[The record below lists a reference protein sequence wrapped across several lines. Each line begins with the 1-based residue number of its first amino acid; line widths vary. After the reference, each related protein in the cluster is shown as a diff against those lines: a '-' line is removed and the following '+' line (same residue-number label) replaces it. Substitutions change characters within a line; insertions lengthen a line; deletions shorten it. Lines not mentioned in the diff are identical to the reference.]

1 LARKNQNCLD
11 ESVTQLLPLWTG
23 FARSIV
29 GDPVRA
35 MDCVQ
40 ETLLKILE
48 NQKEKAEILAC
59 RGELKNYVHRAIYR
73 MAIDDSSR
81 YGIKYRRFD
90 QNWASD
96 SDRFEKERDAPWL
109 GSRLDNEYLDSY
121 IQLMPEREA
130 ILLRLYILDGFSY
143 DDVSDATGIPK
154 PKLYQYIH
162 NAINKIRRNVHSSP
176 SDSSATP

>member
-1 LARKNQNCLD
+1 LQRKSKNCLD
-11 ESVTQLLPLWTG
+11 ESIAKLLPLWTG

-48 NQKEKAEILAC
+48 NQKEKAEVLAC

-81 YGIKYRRFD
+81 YGIKYRRYD
-90 QNWASD
+90 KNWSSD